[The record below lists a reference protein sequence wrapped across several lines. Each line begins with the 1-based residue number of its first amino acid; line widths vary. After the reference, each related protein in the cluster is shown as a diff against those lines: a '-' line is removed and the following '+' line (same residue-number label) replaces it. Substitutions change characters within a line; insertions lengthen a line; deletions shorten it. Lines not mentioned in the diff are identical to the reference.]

1 VKIIAQLKKII
12 KKNKFLKQIVLS
24 IYQYFYSFFAQYV
37 LNYVISYIPIFFVRK
52 VYYKMFGISIGK
64 KTIVNMN
71 QYIIIPGKIV
81 IGNNSHI
88 NRGCLLDGRG
98 GLMIGDSVSISHRVS
113 IMTGSH
119 DVNNPCFRGVFLPVT
134 IENYVWIGVNA
145 TILQGVR
152 IGEGAVVAAGSVV
165 TKDVE
170 PYTIVGGIPAHKI
183 NVRNRELDYKCIWN
197 IPFI

>member
-1 VKIIAQLKKII
+1 V
-12 KKNKFLKQIVLS
+12 
-24 IYQYFYSFFAQYV
+24 
-37 LNYVISYIPIFFVRK
+37 SYIPILFIRK
-52 VYYKMFGISIGK
+52 GYYKIFGISIGK
-64 KTIVNMN
+64 KTVINMN
-71 QYIIIPGKIV
+71 QYIMIPGKIA

-98 GLMIGDSVSISHRVS
+98 GLIIGNSVSISHYVS
-113 IMTGSH
+113 IVTGSH
-119 DVNNPCFRGVFLPVT
+119 DVNDPCFGGIFLPIA

-183 NVRNRELDYKCIWN
+183 GVRNRELDYKCIWN
-197 IPFI
+197 IPFV